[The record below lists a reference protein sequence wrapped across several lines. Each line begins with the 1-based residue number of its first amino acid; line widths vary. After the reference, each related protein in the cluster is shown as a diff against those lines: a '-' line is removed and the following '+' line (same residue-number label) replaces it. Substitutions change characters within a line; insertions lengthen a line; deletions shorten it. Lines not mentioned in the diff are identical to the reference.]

1 MEEFLNERFQK
12 VLHCI
17 IEEYIVTANPVGSK
31 FIAGNCS
38 LNLSSASIRNI
49 MVSLEEKGYIRQP
62 YFSAGRVPTS
72 LGYKFYINGILKTK
86 KISKQQQEEIK
97 SGFNISGKD
106 IKKILWQALHLLS
119 EISHYMPIVL
129 APERTYANLLHI
141 EFIKLDK
148 SNLLVVMVFDGGVVE
163 NKIISVDR
171 DYSQSELGKYSMKL
185 NEIING
191 HNIDELKDVILQGI
205 NEDRK
210 SFFSLLNGI
219 IFNFDL
225 VKNTIENENEDD
237 YLYIGSRMNL
247 FDEPEF
253 SNYEKIKS
261 LVKAFEDKKTI
272 IKLLEL
278 AKQKEGIHI
287 FIGSDTEWSDINGLS
302 VITASY
308 HSKKGLAEG
317 SIGLIGPSRMNYAM
331 AIPAVTYMAKLLCD
345 II

>member
-1 MEEFLNERFQK
+1 MEEFLNERFQE

-31 FIAGNCS
+31 FIAGKCS

-49 MVSLEEKGYIRQP
+49 MASLEEKGYIHQP

-72 LGYKFYINGILKTK
+72 SGYKFYINSILKTK
-86 KISKQQQEEIK
+86 KISKQQKEEIR
-97 SGFNISGKD
+97 SSFNISGRD
-106 IKKILWQALHLLS
+106 IKKILWQAVHLLS

-148 SNLLVVMVFDGGVVE
+148 SNLLVVTVFDGGIVD
-163 NKIISVDR
+163 NKIIGADR
-171 DYSQSELGKYSMKL
+171 DYTQAELSKYSAKL

-191 HNIDELKDVILQGI
+191 HNIDELKDVILKGI
-205 NEDRK
+205 DKDRE

-225 VKNTIENENEDD
+225 VKNKIENEDD

-261 LVKAFEDKKTI
+261 LIKAFEDKKTI

-308 HSKKGLAEG
+308 HSKKGFAEG

-331 AIPAVTYMAKLLCD
+331 AIPAVNYMAKLLCD

>member
-1 MEEFLNERFQK
+1 MEELNERYRE
-12 VLHCI
+12 VLCYI
-17 IEEYIVTANPVGSK
+17 IEEYIITANPVGSK
-31 FIAGNCS
+31 FIAGKCS
-38 LNLSSASIRNI
+38 LNLSPASIRNI
-49 MVSLEEKGYIRQP
+49 MASLEEKGYIYQP

-72 LGYKFYINGILKTK
+72 SGYKFYINSILKTK
-86 KISKQQQEEIK
+86 KISKQQKEEIR
-97 SGFNISGKD
+97 SSLNISGD
-106 IKKILWQALHLLS
+106 IKKILWQAINLLS

-129 APERTYANLLHI
+129 APKRTYANLLHI

-148 SNLLVVMVFDGGVVE
+148 LNLLVVMVFEGGFVE
-163 NKIISVDR
+163 NKIISTDR
-171 DYSQSELGKYSMKL
+171 DYKQVELSKYSIKL
-185 NEIING
+185 NGIING
-191 HNIDELKDVILQGI
+191 HSIDELKDTII
-205 NEDRK
+205 KDIDKDRE

-225 VKNTIENENEDD
+225 VKNEVDNEND
-237 YLYIGSRMNL
+237 YLFIGSRMNL

-261 LVKAFEDKKTI
+261 LIKAFEDKRTI

-278 AKQKEGIHI
+278 TKQKEGIHI

-308 HSKKGLAEG
+308 RSKKGFAGG
-317 SIGLIGPSRMNYAM
+317 SIGLIGPSRMNYAL
-331 AIPAVTYMAKLLCD
+331 AIPMVNYIAKFLCD

>member
-1 MEEFLNERFQK
+1 MEEFLNERFQE

-31 FIAGNCS
+31 FIAGKCS

-49 MVSLEEKGYIRQP
+49 MASLEEKGYIYQP

-72 LGYKFYINGILKTK
+72 SGYKFYINSILKTK
-86 KISKQQQEEIK
+86 KISKQQKEEIR
-97 SGFNISGKD
+97 SSFNISGRD
-106 IKKILWQALHLLS
+106 IKTILWQAVHLLS

-141 EFIKLDK
+141 EFIKLDRA
-148 SNLLVVMVFDGGVVE
+148 NLLVVTVFDGGIVE
-163 NKIISVDR
+163 NKIISADR
-171 DYSQSELGKYSMKL
+171 DYTQAELSKYSAKL

-191 HNIDELKDVILQGI
+191 HNIDELKDII
-205 NEDRK
+205 SKDIDKDRE

-225 VKNTIENENEDD
+225 VKNKIENEDD

-261 LVKAFEDKKTI
+261 LIKAFEDKKTI

-308 HSKKGLAEG
+308 HSKKGFAEG

-331 AIPAVTYMAKLLCD
+331 AIPAVNYMAKLLCD

>member
-1 MEEFLNERFQK
+1 MEELNERYQE
-12 VLHCI
+12 VLYYI
-17 IEEYIVTANPVGSK
+17 IEEYIVTASPVGSK
-31 FIAGNCS
+31 FIAGKCS
-38 LNLSSASIRNI
+38 LNLSPASIRNI
-49 MVSLEEKGYIRQP
+49 MASLEEKGYIYQP

-72 LGYKFYINGILKTK
+72 SGYKFYINSILKTK
-86 KISKQQQEEIK
+86 KISKQQKAEMR
-97 SGFNISGKD
+97 SSFNISGKD
-106 IKKILWQALHLLS
+106 IKKILWQAINLLS

-148 SNLLVVMVFDGGVVE
+148 LNILVIMVFEGGFVE
-163 NKIISVDR
+163 NKIINADR
-171 DYSQSELGKYSMKL
+171 DYKQIELSKYSIKL
-185 NEIING
+185 NGIING
-191 HNIDELKDVILQGI
+191 HNIDELKDIVI
-205 NEDRK
+205 EDIDKDRE

-225 VKNTIENENEDD
+225 VKNEIDNEND
-237 YLYIGSRMNL
+237 YLFIGSRMNL

-261 LVKAFEDKKTI
+261 LIKAFEDKRTI

-278 AKQKEGIHI
+278 TKRKEGIHI

-308 HSKKGLAEG
+308 RSKKGFAGG
-317 SIGLIGPSRMNYAM
+317 SIGLIGPSRMNYAL
-331 AIPAVTYMAKLLCD
+331 AIPTVNYIAKLLCD